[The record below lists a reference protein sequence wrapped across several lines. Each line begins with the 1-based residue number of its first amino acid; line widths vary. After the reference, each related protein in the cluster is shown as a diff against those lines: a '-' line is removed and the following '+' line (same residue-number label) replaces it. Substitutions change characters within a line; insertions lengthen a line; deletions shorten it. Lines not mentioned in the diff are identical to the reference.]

1 MKKLLFIALSGM
13 MLLAFTQCG
22 GNKGSKEYQDGMEIF
37 KQMEKSI
44 KAANTCDDLD
54 QAVKNMMEQALA
66 LEKEYTEGDKATKE
80 EEEELNKMGDE
91 LRNLLNEKSEELG
104 CNK

>member
-1 MKKLLFIALSGM
+1 MKKLLFFALSGM

-22 GNKGSKEYQDGMEIF
+22 GNKGSQEYQDGMKIY

-44 KAANTCDDLD
+44 KAANTCDELD
-54 QAVKNMMEQALA
+54 QAVENMIEQALA

-91 LRNLLNEKSEELG
+91 LKNLLNEKSEKLG